1 MADGQIKIRISAQS
15 DRSIDTVFGSIEK
28 RAQKARD
35 NINRSL
41 GGSSSTSAL
50 AAPLAAAAKQNDL
63 AAKASDKAWNQ
74 QLKALNNYAR
84 EQDRTFKRAAQE
96 RVKVEATANRA
107 RLKDEQETSR
117 AIVREF
123 KNQVRQREQEYK
135 QAEREEVRTRR
146 NFAERTSH
154 RATKFL
160 FPPPIG
166 ILGAGKRIAGD
177 ILRGAGI
184 DMSIAGGVSR
194 TISLQGGGV
203 QIANQ
208 ERIATGK
215 SKGGNFYSNLARD
228 TGAERSVDPSQVMG
242 MMNSFTAKTG
252 EFDGVAKIAGKLASL
267 GTASGANLT
276 EMGDAAGYVYNQL
289 SALPDAGER
298 TIEVMRG
305 IIGQTAVGAV
315 DMPDYAKQL
324 GRIAANASKFE
335 GNVGDN
341 IRGLSALAQL
351 SIESG
356 GASSPADAARA
367 VGSFANTFGKSARI
381 AAFKKEGVKLFTDD
395 KQDTLRAP
403 IEVIKDS
410 FRNTKGN
417 IPKLANLFADTLG
430 RKPVTALGNAYKAA
444 GGGEAGIAAVQA
456 KYDKYMKAQLTADV
470 EQKNNAD
477 YAASPAAKAQRFQNN
492 LDKVVAS
499 AAEKVFPALEKLAPQ
514 ALQLASA
521 LGKLTGYVAENPI
534 RAVILAIV
542 AAIGRAGL
550 ESALRTGIEKMIM
563 GSANGFLPG
572 RGIDP
577 TTGKAFPG
585 AAGGGAFGTMAGK
598 GFMALGAGLS
608 GYAIGSAGGSALFG
622 QRGGEMAGAVLGGAA
637 FGGQLAGPWGAA
649 AGAATGAAVDQA
661 QNLARYTEGWGGI
674 GAGVEGLFTKG
685 SFFDGVDDYQ
695 NQQAKK
701 RRMVEDDA
709 VAHGASPEEAA
720 AKAQGKAFDQAA
732 LSQGVADGMA
742 ARTLKVQ
749 VVNAK
754 DFATAAPATGPKVG
768 AAGRA
773 AP

>member
-1 MADGQIKIRISAQS
+1 MADGQIKIRISALS

-35 NINRSL
+35 NINRAM
-41 GGSSSTSAL
+41 GGSAGTNAL
-50 AAPLAAAAKQNDL
+50 TGPLAAAAKQNDL
-63 AAKASDKAWNQ
+63 AAKQADKAWNA
-74 QLKALNNYAR
+74 QLKSLNTYAR
-84 EQDRTFKRAAQE
+84 AQDKEFKRSAQE
-96 RVKVEATANRA
+96 RVKVEAAANRA
-107 RLKDEQETSR
+107 RLKDEQDTNR
-117 AIVREF
+117 GIVREF
-123 KNQVRQREQEYK
+123 KKQIREREQEFK
-135 QAEREEVRTRR
+135 TAAREEVRTRR
-146 NFAERTSH
+146 NFAERTSQ
-154 RATKFL
+154 RATRFL

-166 ILGAGKRIAGD
+166 ILGAGKRVAGD

-194 TISLQGGGV
+194 AISLQSGGV
-203 QIANQ
+203 QLANQ

-215 SKGGNFYSNLARD
+215 SKGGNFYANLARD

-252 EFDGVAKIAGKLASL
+252 EFDGVTKIAGKLASL

-335 GNVGDN
+335 GEVGTN

-381 AAFKKEGVKLFTDD
+381 AAFEKQHVKLFTDD
-395 KQDTLRAP
+395 KMDTLRAP
-403 IEVIKDS
+403 IDVIKDS

-417 IPKLANLFADTLG
+417 IPKLADLFADTLG

-456 KYDKYMKAQLTADV
+456 KYDKYMNAQLTTDV
-470 EQKNNAD
+470 EKKNNAD

-534 RAVILAIV
+534 KAVIFALV

-550 ESALRTGIEKMIM
+550 ESALRSGIEKMIM
-563 GSANGFLPG
+563 SSSSSFLPG
-572 RGIDP
+572 RGIDAA
-577 TTGKAFPG
+577 GKALPG
-585 AAGGGAFGTMAGK
+585 AIGGSGWGSVAGK
-598 GFMALGAGLS
+598 GMMALGAGLT
-608 GYAIGSAGGSALFG
+608 GYAVGNGVGGLLGG
-622 QRGGEMAGAVLGGAA
+622 QRGAEMGGAALGGAA
-637 FGGQLAGPWGAA
+637 FGGQLGGGVGAA
-649 AGAATGAAVDQA
+649 AGFGVAMAVDQA
-661 QNLARYTEGWGGI
+661 QDLSKYTEGWGGV
-674 GAGVEGLFTKG
+674 GALLTGG
-685 SFFDGVDDYQ
+685 FDGLDDYQ
-695 NQQAKK
+695 NKSAKK
-701 RRMVEDDA
+701 RRMVEDNA
-709 VAHGASPEEAA
+709 LAAGASPEEAS
-720 AKAQGKAFDQAA
+720 AKANGGRFDPAM
-732 LSQGVADGMA
+732 LSQGVADGIA

-754 DFATAAPATGPKVG
+754 DFATPAVVGPKVDP
-768 AAGRA
+768 AGRG
-773 AP
+773 PR